1 MRRTALMFLLAS
13 LVASG
18 GTLVAAERPNIL
30 FLFADDM
37 RPDCIS
43 ALGNPQIRTPNLD
56 KIVERG
62 LTFTRAT
69 CSYPICVV
77 SRAELLNGRHG
88 WEIGVDRNGRI
99 TGDPAAV
106 DWAEALRRSGYNTW
120 HVGKWHVSGRPSNRG
135 YTDSAALFGSG
146 GSEYWKE
153 GQLDWKGF
161 PITGYRGWIFQ
172 NDDRSEMYPELGVG
186 VTPDISAKFADAAI
200 GIIGPHSDKPWFCHV
215 NFTAPHDPL
224 LIPPGMEGKYSAKDI
239 PLPENFL
246 PVHPLDHGNFDGRDE
261 ALLAWPRT
269 EEAVRDL
276 LRVYY
281 SVIEDMDAQIGRIL
295 EALEASGQLENTII
309 IFTSDHG
316 MACGS
321 HGLRGKQNMY
331 EHTINVPLVM
341 AGPSVPAGEQTNAQI
356 YLRELYPTTCEL
368 ANVTVPESVT
378 AESFARVIHD
388 PRAAHHKEIFGY
400 FKDTQRMVRTE
411 DGWKLVHY
419 PAISEWQLFDLNSDP
434 LEMENLADSDEG
446 VAKEQFDTLRKMI
459 LDWRSEKGDPLMGLS
474 ETHRQ

>member
-1 MRRTALMFLLAS
+1 M
-13 LVASG
+13 
-18 GTLVAAERPNIL
+18 
-30 FLFADDM
+30 
-37 RPDCIS
+37 
-43 ALGNPQIRTPNLD
+43 
-56 KIVERG
+56 
-62 LTFTRAT
+62 
-69 CSYPICVV
+69 
-77 SRAELLNGRHG
+77 
-88 WEIGVDRNGRI
+88 DRNGRI
-99 TGDPAAV
+99 TADTPAV
-106 DWAEALRRSGYNTW
+106 DWAEALRRSGYKTW

-135 YTDSAALFGSG
+135 YTESAALFGSG
-146 GSEYWKE
+146 GGKYWKE

-200 GIIGPHSDKPWFCHV
+200 DIIGHHSDKPWFCHV

-224 LIPPGMEGKYSAKDI
+224 MIPPGMEGKYSAKDI

-316 MACGS
+316 IACGS
-321 HGLRGKQNMY
+321 HGLRGKQNTY
-331 EHTINVPLVM
+331 EHTINVPQ
-341 AGPSVPAGEQTNAQI
+341 GGWSEVPAGEQTNAQI
-356 YLRELYPTTCEL
+356 YLRELTQQLLEL
-368 ANVTVPESVT
+368 AKGLSPNQSP
-378 AESFARVIHD
+378 
-388 PRAAHHKEIFGY
+388 PRASPASSTIPEPLTTKRFSVIS
-400 FKDTQRMVRTE
+400 RTLS
-411 DGWKLVHY
+411 GWCEQKM
-419 PAISEWQLFDLNSDP
+419 AGNSFTIP
-434 LEMENLADSDEG
+434 
-446 VAKEQFDTLRKMI
+446 
-459 LDWRSEKGDPLMGLS
+459 RSVNGS
-474 ETHRQ
+474 CSI

>member
-1 MRRTALMFLLAS
+1 
-13 LVASG
+13 
-18 GTLVAAERPNIL
+18 
-30 FLFADDM
+30 
-37 RPDCIS
+37 
-43 ALGNPQIRTPNLD
+43 
-56 KIVERG
+56 
-62 LTFTRAT
+62 
-69 CSYPICVV
+69 
-77 SRAELLNGRHG
+77 
-88 WEIGVDRNGRI
+88 
-99 TGDPAAV
+99 
-106 DWAEALRRSGYNTW
+106 
-120 HVGKWHVSGRPSNRG
+120 
-135 YTDSAALFGSG
+135 
-146 GSEYWKE
+146 
-153 GQLDWKGF
+153 
-161 PITGYRGWIFQ
+161 
-172 NDDRSEMYPELGVG
+172 MYPELGVG

-200 GIIGPHSDKPWFCHV
+200 DIIGHHSDKPWFCHV

-224 LIPPGMEGKYSAKDI
+224 MIPPGMEGKYSAKDI

-368 ANVTVPESVT
+368 AKVTVPESVT
-378 AESFARVIHD
+378 AESFARVIND
-388 PRAAHHKEIFGY
+388 PGTAHHEEIFGY

-419 PAISEWQLFDLNSDP
+419 PAISEWQLFNLNSDP
-434 LEMENLADSDEG
+434 WEMKNLADS
-446 VAKEQFDTLRKMI
+446 VAASSILSDLRGMLDT
-459 LDWRSEKGDPLMGLS
+459 WREDLGDPALK
-474 ETHRQ
+474 Q